1 MNAVD
6 EQLSWVV
13 SQFTANPL
21 FTLLDIALVA
31 LLFFWLL
38 TIIQSTRAIQLVRGV
53 IVLLVI
59 AALLGYTLRLST
71 LSWLIQNSIPALLV
85 AIPVIFQPELRRA
98 LESLGRSSDL
108 FSRSRELSHSPTMAA
123 AIDELID
130 ACAELSRRHIGAL
143 VVLERRTGLQ
153 EYAAGGTELDAH
165 VSRAL
170 LVNIFFPNS
179 PLHDGAAII
188 RNGRIIAAG
197 VVLPL
202 SENGFDNH
210 GTRHRAALGISEH
223 SDAVAVV
230 VSEET
235 GTISVAVGGKI
246 LTHLDGGRLRA
257 VLRDLF
263 KLRSRVR
270 RRAALAAAR
279 RDTVAIERDALTA
292 VRGKGG
298 QAGQDGKPR

>member
-1 MNAVD
+1 VNAVD

-21 FTLLDIALVA
+21 FTLLDITLVA

-53 IVLLVI
+53 IVLLII
-59 AALLGYTLRLST
+59 AAILGYTLRLST

-123 AIDELID
+123 AIDELVD
-130 ACAELSRRHIGAL
+130 ASSELSRRHIGAL

-165 VSRAL
+165 VSRNL

-202 SENGFDNH
+202 SENTFDNH

-230 VSEET
+230 VSEES
-235 GTISVAVGGKI
+235 GTISVTVGGKI
-246 LTHLDGGRLRA
+246 LTNLDAGRLRA
-257 VLRDLF
+257 VLRSLF
-263 KLRSRVR
+263 KLRSLTLR
-270 RRAALAAAR
+270 RPPLDEGRHETVAIDSSELAAAH
-279 RDTVAIERDALTA
+279 
-292 VRGKGG
+292 GKG
-298 QAGQDGKPR
+298 AQDGKQR